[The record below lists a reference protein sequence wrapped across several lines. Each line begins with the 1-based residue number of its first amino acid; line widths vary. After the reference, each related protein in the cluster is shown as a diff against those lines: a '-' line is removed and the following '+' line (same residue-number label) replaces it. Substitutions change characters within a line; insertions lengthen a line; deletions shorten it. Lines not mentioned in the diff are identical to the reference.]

1 MRRFALSTGTFPVSS
16 LSSSYAQQQL
26 VGRPT
31 GARWPTTSRTIW
43 ARRSGGGEVVAQPFG
58 VTFPIHTDRFQHI
71 TTRFQATGIGC
82 AAINSFMYKDIRDPC
97 WLNASSE
104 GG

>member
-1 MRRFALSTGTFPVSS
+1 MPPSRNRTGERPRLSGGVHQTRFVPGEERASKAIG
-16 LSSSYAQQQL
+16 
-26 VGRPT
+26 
-31 GARWPTTSRTIW
+31 
-43 ARRSGGGEVVAQPFG
+43 GGGEVVVQPFG
-58 VTFPIHTDRFQHI
+58 VTFPIHTDWFQHI

-104 GG
+104 DG